1 MPPCSTDLI
10 IILTWVHFSMNTI
23 HPGMGIPQINK
34 EEPRHDDVIKWK
46 HFPRYWPFVRGIH
59 RSPVNSPHKGQWR
72 GALMCSLICAWING
86 WVNNRAAGDMRRH
99 CAHYYVIVVYHI
111 CNGSWQISK
120 TLRLYRKSSW
130 LSNHDNSVQIG
141 VWSWKL
147 TVQKID
153 KIAVFT
159 SLLAKGIGLCVH
171 NILSIMHTGVF
182 TVVLCW
188 CGNVFYQYLWRH
200 SEIYGQIY
208 LLNQPSIYHIYG
220 LVQDCSISIANTM

>member
-1 MPPCSTDLI
+1 MET
-10 IILTWVHFSMNTI
+10 FSALLAN
-23 HPGMGIPQINK
+23 
-34 EEPRHDDVIKWK
+34 
-46 HFPRYWPFVRGIH
+46 VRGIH
-59 RSPVNSPHKGQWR
+59 RSPMNSPHKGQWR
-72 GALMCSLICAWING
+72 GSLMFSLICAWINA

-99 CAHYYVIVVYHI
+99 CAHYCVIVVYHI
-111 CNGSWQISK
+111 CNGSWQIGK

-171 NILSIMHTGVF
+171 NILNICTQVFLPLLYVDVATYSTSICDATLKHMGKYISWISQVF
-182 TVVLCW
+182 
-188 CGNVFYQYLWRH
+188 
-200 SEIYGQIY
+200 II
-208 LLNQPSIYHIYG
+208 
-220 LVQDCSISIANTM
+220 